1 MALSLFSL
9 FFCVDDT
16 DRVGADVVLLN
27 GCPQSCMPNLSKA
40 LKVYEDMVEV
50 LVVLEIFLIEDS
62 YFEDPW
68 LFFSND
74 LLHLRLQSVQ
84 YDLQHD
90 FAWVG
95 YGADFL
101 VVLALLQ
108 VSFLGKC
115 DDLSQLRVL
124 VASENVRFISNEVHI
139 FIAPYKI
146 HAKL

>member
-1 MALSLFSL
+1 MTQIRLALILYFFMVAHKAHFSCIPNPVDILLELF
-9 FFCVDDT
+9 
-16 DRVGADVVLLN
+16 
-27 GCPQSCMPNLSKA
+27 
-40 LKVYEDMVEV
+40 EDLVEV

-124 VASENVRFISNEVHI
+124 VASENVRFISSEVHI